1 MSREGDLRLAAGRRV
16 QRPRQARR
24 NPVPR
29 STRGVGWRRAPP
41 RAAERAQAAAE
52 RAQAPEQA
60 AAQQARAAERERAQ
74 AAAQQAEA
82 EAQQAQAQAQAEA
95 EAEAQAQAQAEAQ
108 AEAQAQA
115 QLELELELELE
126 LLVPLPGRV
135 PKPGGRS
142 GAHGSRD
149 AFGYDSTHFAR
160 QIDPQPNAMLSDRRS
175 RSYKSICAARLERC
189 RPVRNC
195 RPRVR
200 G

>member
-1 MSREGDLRLAAGRRV
+1 
-16 QRPRQARR
+16 
-24 NPVPR
+24 
-29 STRGVGWRRAPP
+29 VGWRRAPP
-41 RAAERAQAAAE
+41 RAAERAQAAAERAQAAAE

-82 EAQQAQAQAQAEA
+82 EAQAQAQAQAQAA
-95 EAEAQAQAQAEAQ
+95 AQQAQ
-108 AEAQAQA
+108 
-115 QLELELELELE
+115 LELELE